1 MLTEVKKHLTP
12 KQIRDDIVFFA
23 LLNLGLAATAAGIA
37 LFKTPNHFAF
47 GGTSGLSIVL
57 ATLFPRFNVGA
68 FMWAVNA
75 VLVVLGFIFLG
86 IRSMGWTIYSS
97 FALSFYVSAFEWA
110 VPLRE
115 PLTND
120 VFLELCY
127 AVILSAVGAAIVFN
141 IGASTGGTDIVAM
154 ILNKYT
160 SMPVG
165 RALMVSDLGI
175 VLAGAYLYGPATG
188 LYCIL
193 GMILKST
200 VADSAIEGINLR
212 KVCTV
217 VTSRPE
223 PVRDFIVNELHR
235 SATMEQ
241 AQALLLPAVEQL
253 KQHFGPLVYGVD
265 VASMEE
271 VVFAKLKEKGLTLGT
286 AESCTG
292 GLVAKRFTDLPG
304 SSQVF
309 KGGIVAYTNEIKE
322 KLLGVS
328 PAVLAEKSA
337 VSPEVAL
344 AMAEGARKLLSCDIA
359 LATTGVA
366 GPEKDDRGHEIGTM
380 FVAIATPEGS
390 HVRPLTLGNRPMRQR
405 QRTNTAHNAFDLA
418 RRYLTGLPYENH

>member
-1 MLTEVKKHLTP
+1 
-12 KQIRDDIVFFA
+12 
-23 LLNLGLAATAAGIA
+23 
-37 LFKTPNHFAF
+37 
-47 GGTSGLSIVL
+47 
-57 ATLFPRFNVGA
+57 
-68 FMWAVNA
+68 
-75 VLVVLGFIFLG
+75 
-86 IRSMGWTIYSS
+86 
-97 FALSFYVSAFEWA
+97 
-110 VPLRE
+110 
-115 PLTND
+115 
-120 VFLELCY
+120 
-127 AVILSAVGAAIVFN
+127 
-141 IGASTGGTDIVAM
+141 
-154 ILNKYT
+154 
-160 SMPVG
+160 
-165 RALMVSDLGI
+165 
-175 VLAGAYLYGPATG
+175 
-188 LYCIL
+188 
-193 GMILKST
+193 
-200 VADSAIEGINLR
+200 
-212 KVCTV
+212 
-217 VTSRPE
+217 
-223 PVRDFIVNELHR
+223 
-235 SATMEQ
+235 
-241 AQALLLPAVEQL
+241 
-253 KQHFGPLVYGVD
+253 
-265 VASMEE
+265 MEE

-344 AMAEGARKLLSCDIA
+344 AMAEGARKLLGCDIA